1 VYAVAVSQRWQYG
14 TVLNIAGMLC
24 RRAPEVNMETTYKIA
39 GIDVHKSMLAVVIA
53 DVASEGEFQF
63 QRRKFGTTDSELH
76 QLSQW
81 LAEEQVREAVMES
94 TAQYWK
100 PIWQHLEGQYALH
113 LAQAHSNRAPRGRKR
128 DFADAERL
136 LRRHVSGELI
146 LSFVPDPEQRM
157 WRMMTRTKLQLTRD
171 RVRIHA
177 QLEALLEDA
186 RIKLSG
192 CVSDLLGLSSRRML
206 KALSEGET
214 DATFLAEMADPKL
227 RATPEQLRDA
237 LNAAAG
243 LSALHRQVLGLFLAR
258 LELIESQI
266 QTLNESI
273 GKALHPHHDAV
284 MRLAEVPGYGVDSA
298 QQVIAEVGPQAA
310 TFPSAEQLSS
320 WVGAC
325 PGREES
331 AEVSRSNRSPK
342 GNRMMRR
349 VLSQVANAAVR
360 TKGSVFQARYR
371 RLVLRLG
378 HNKAIW
384 AIVHRLCRLTWKI
397 LHGGVRY
404 VEYGNRPNP
413 NAVKTRMRK
422 LVRELRS
429 LGYEVQVAPV
439 PTSTAQ

>member
-1 VYAVAVSQRWQYG
+1 
-14 TVLNIAGMLC
+14 
-24 RRAPEVNMETTYKIA
+24 METTYRVA
-39 GIDVHKSMLAVVIA
+39 GIDVHKSMLAVV
-53 DVASEGEFQF
+53 VANVAREGEFQF
-63 QRRKFGTTDSELH
+63 QKRKFGATDSALRELET
-76 QLSQW
+76 W
-81 LAEEQVREAVMES
+81 LAEEQVREVVMES

-100 PIWQHLEGQYALH
+100 PVWQQLEGRCALH
-113 LAQAHSNRAPRGRKR
+113 LAQAHSNRAPQGRKR

-157 WRMMTRTKLQLTRD
+157 WRTMTRTKLQLTRD
-171 RVRIHA
+171 RVRIHG

-206 KALSEGET
+206 KALSEGEA
-214 DATFLAEMADPKL
+214 DASRLAEMADPKL
-227 RATPEQLRDA
+227 RATAEQLQDA
-237 LNAAAG
+237 LHAASV
-243 LSALHRQVLGLFLAR
+243 LSPLHRQILGLFLAR
-258 LELIESQI
+258 LELIETQI

-273 GKALHPHHDAV
+273 GKALHQYHDAV

-331 AEVSRSNRSPK
+331 AEVSRNNRCPR

-349 VLSQVANAAVR
+349 VLSQVANAAVK
-360 TKGSVFQARYR
+360 TKGSIFQASYR
-371 RLVLRLG
+371 RLVPRLG

-384 AIVHRLCRLTWKI
+384 AIVHKLCRLTWKI
-397 LHGGVRY
+397 LHRGVGY
-404 VEYGNRPNP
+404 IEHGARPDP
-413 NAVKTRMRK
+413 NAAKTRMRK

-429 LGYEVQVAPV
+429 LGYDVQVAQM
-439 PTSTAQ
+439 PTTPTQ